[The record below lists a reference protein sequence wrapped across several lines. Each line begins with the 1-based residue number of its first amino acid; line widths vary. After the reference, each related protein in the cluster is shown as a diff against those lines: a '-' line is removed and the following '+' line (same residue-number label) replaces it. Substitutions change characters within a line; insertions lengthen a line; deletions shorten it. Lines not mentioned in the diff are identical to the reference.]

1 MCTVLAVVCA
11 QLCLTLC
18 DPMDCHP
25 PGLGAV
31 EIEKR
36 PSSFSLGGF
45 LFQFSSSNLSNN
57 IYGLSE
63 LYCVTA
69 ISERSHAFPVT
80 MHVAI
85 MYLVPANQ

>member
-1 MCTVLAVVCA
+1 MIRIHKNAFFCFPRHLDAVEY
-11 QLCLTLC
+11 
-18 DPMDCHP
+18 
-25 PGLGAV
+25 LGAV

-45 LFQFSSSNLSNN
+45 VFQFSSSNLSNN
-57 IYGLSE
+57 IYGLSKF
-63 LYCVTA
+63 YCVIA
-69 ISERSHAFPVT
+69 VSEKTHAFPVT